1 MNQASEVAKTAAKSI
16 ADLQSFP
23 EESESYKEGDGEES
37 AVEKEEE
44 EDENDKQRKAALD
57 KLEKASEDTVLGQA
71 CHEYRAQIK
80 LSCVSYLVL

>member
-44 EDENDKQRKAALD
+44 DENDKQRKAALD

-80 LSCVSYLVL
+80 ISCVSCLVL

>member
-16 ADLQSFP
+16 ADLQSSP

-80 LSCVSYLVL
+80 LSCVSCLVL

>member
-80 LSCVSYLVL
+80 LSCVSCLVL

>member
-1 MNQASEVAKTAAKSI
+1 MNQASEVAKTAAKGI

-71 CHEYRAQIK
+71 CHE
-80 LSCVSYLVL
+80 